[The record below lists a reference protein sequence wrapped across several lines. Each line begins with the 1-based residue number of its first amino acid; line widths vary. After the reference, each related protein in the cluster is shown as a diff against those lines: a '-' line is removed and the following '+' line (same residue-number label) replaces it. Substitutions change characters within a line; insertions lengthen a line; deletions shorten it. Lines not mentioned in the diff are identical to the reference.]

1 MARVRTQQR
10 MARVRMAGASEGV
23 SRRVASA
30 TKVACATAHCGGA
43 RVFVCGTAAKRPCPR
58 GAAELGRL
66 EEALAGTAKQVT
78 EGARCSRR
86 VACLRWRSGCRLQA
100 GLHATVDLV
109 LTGSFPPNPPLSAQL
124 AAAMRAADRGA
135 ITALMKKRG
144 GLVDAIR
151 ALRV

>member
-1 MARVRTQQR
+1 
-10 MARVRMAGASEGV
+10 
-23 SRRVASA
+23 
-30 TKVACATAHCGGA
+30 
-43 RVFVCGTAAKRPCPR
+43 
-58 GAAELGRL
+58 
-66 EEALAGTAKQVT
+66 
-78 EGARCSRR
+78 
-86 VACLRWRSGCRLQA
+86 
-100 GLHATVDLV
+100 V